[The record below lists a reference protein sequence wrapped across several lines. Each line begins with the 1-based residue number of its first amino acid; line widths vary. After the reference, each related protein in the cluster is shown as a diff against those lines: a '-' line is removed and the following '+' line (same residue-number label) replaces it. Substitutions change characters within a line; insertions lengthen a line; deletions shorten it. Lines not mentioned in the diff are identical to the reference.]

1 MDGPAA
7 CPTGTLYARV
17 AGEQVIY
24 VYGQHQAALGEV
36 SVSVG
41 PRAAIGQELIDG
53 DVVIDRRGLDPVRW
67 TQQTYWLRVEQ
78 SALITLAIDDPV
90 AGCNQGDMDTDL
102 EVLQHGLPFASDR
115 DSGEGECASLNT
127 FFEVGEYRV
136 VVDSRALSRYRLTV
150 DFP

>member
-1 MDGPAA
+1 
-7 CPTGTLYARV
+7 
-17 AGEQVIY
+17 
-24 VYGQHQAALGEV
+24 
-36 SVSVG
+36 
-41 PRAAIGQELIDG
+41 
-53 DVVIDRRGLDPVRW
+53 VRW

-78 SALITLAIDDPV
+78 RALISLGIDDPV

-102 EVLQHGLPFASDR
+102 EVLQNGLPFASDR

-136 VVDSRALSRYRLTV
+136 VVDSRGLSRYRLTV